1 MGCVKGKA
9 VWKIVESVC
18 QGVKQEDFRRHS
30 ENLRDRNFKGE
41 DRNGTDKSDLN
52 SLKYHRVKHRDEDAK
67 FVFVPSQL
75 CLD

>member
-18 QGVKQEDFRRHS
+18 QGVKQEVFRRHS
-30 ENLRDRNFKGE
+30 ENLRDRNFKDE
-41 DRNGTDKSDLN
+41 DRPGTDNSDLN
-52 SLKYHRVKHRDEDAK
+52 SFKYHRVKHRDEDTK
-67 FVFVPSQL
+67 FVLPSQL

>member
-9 VWKIVESVC
+9 VWKIEESVC

-41 DRNGTDKSDLN
+41 DRHGTDNSDLN
-52 SLKYHRVKHRDEDAK
+52 SLKYPRVKHRDEDTK

>member
-1 MGCVKGKA
+1 MWKVFVKESSRRISEDTQ
-9 VWKIVESVC
+9 KISA
-18 QGVKQEDFRRHS
+18 

-67 FVFVPSQL
+67 FVFVSSQL